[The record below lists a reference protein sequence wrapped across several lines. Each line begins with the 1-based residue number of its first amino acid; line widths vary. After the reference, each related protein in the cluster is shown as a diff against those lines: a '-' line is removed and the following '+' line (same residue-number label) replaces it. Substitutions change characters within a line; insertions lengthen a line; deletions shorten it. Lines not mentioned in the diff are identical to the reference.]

1 MFFVHLIPEI
11 CIMRILVII
20 LSMTMFLKPVFPVI
34 EYIVNY
40 DYIVNELCENKQIPE
55 LNCNGKCHLI
65 KELAKASASESTN
78 PTDKKVNVKMY
89 EVVYFQE
96 LQSIN
101 FDFSSFFNPSKILVT
116 WFNNYH
122 YLVNTVIFHPPI
134 K

>member
-1 MFFVHLIPEI
+1 
-11 CIMRILVII
+11 
-20 LSMTMFLKPVFPVI
+20 MTMFLKPVFPVI

-55 LNCNGKCHLI
+55 SNCNGKCYLM
-65 KELAKASASESTN
+65 KELAKASVGESTN
-78 PTDKKVNVKMY
+78 PTDKKVSAKMY
-89 EVVYFQE
+89 EVIYFQE

-101 FDFSSFFNPSKILVT
+101 FDFSSLSNASNVLFS

-122 YLVNTVIFHPPI
+122 HLVNNAIFHPPI